1 MESILSNVADVVNN
15 SPGLA
20 YLLVFL
26 GGLLSASSP
35 CVLAIIPLVIGFVG
49 GYSGGNK
56 RKAVTYALV
65 FALGL
70 SITFTLLGAI
80 ASLMGRLFG
89 DVGRFWYF
97 LAAGVAII
105 MGLYLTGVLRF
116 KLPQP
121 VALRTKHKG
130 VIGAFLLGLL
140 FGAVSSPCATPVLAV
155 ILAFVATK
163 GRIIYGIS
171 LLFTYAVGHCA
182 LIVLAGIFTGFVE
195 SYAESKGVANFSAL
209 TKKISGVLIF
219 LGGVYILYLNMW

>member
-1 MESILSNVADVVNN
+1 MESILSNVSEVINN

-49 GYSGGNK
+49 GYSEGNK
-56 RKAVTYALV
+56 KKAITYAVV

-70 SITFTLLGAI
+70 SITFTILGAI
-80 ASLMGRLFG
+80 ASLLGRLFG
-89 DVGRFWYF
+89 DVGKFWYYV
-97 LAAGVAII
+97 AAAVAII
-105 MGLYLTGVLRF
+105 MGLYLAGVLRF

-121 VALRTKHKG
+121 VTLRTKHKG

-163 GRIIYGIS
+163 ARIIYGTS
-171 LLFTYAVGHCA
+171 LLFVYAIGHCA
-182 LIVLAGIFTGFVE
+182 LIVLAGVFTGFVE
-195 SYAESKGVANFSAL
+195 SYAKSKGVSNFSSL
-209 TKKISGVLIF
+209 TKKISGGLIF
-219 LGGVYILYLNMW
+219 LAGLYVLFTNV

>member
-1 MESILSNVADVVNN
+1 MESILSNISDVINN

-20 YLLVFL
+20 FLFVFL
-26 GGLLSASSP
+26 AGLLSASSP

-49 GYSGGNK
+49 GYSEGNK
-56 RKAVTYALV
+56 KKAVTYAVV

-70 SITFTLLGAI
+70 SITFTILGAI
-80 ASLMGRLFG
+80 ASLVGGLFG
-89 DVGRFWYF
+89 DVGKFWYYV
-97 LAAGVAII
+97 AGAVAII
-105 MGLYLTGVLRF
+105 MGLYLAGVLRF

-121 VALRTKHKG
+121 VSLKTKHRG

-163 GRIIYGIS
+163 GKIIYGTS
-171 LLFTYAVGHCA
+171 LLFVYAVGHCA

-195 SYAESKGVANFSAL
+195 SYAKSKGVSNFSNV
-209 TKKISGVLIF
+209 TKRISGVLIF
-219 LGGVYILYLNMW
+219 LVGLYVLYINI

>member
-1 MESILSNVADVVNN
+1 MESILSNIADVINN

-20 YLLVFL
+20 FLFVFL
-26 GGLLSASSP
+26 GGLISASSP
-35 CVLAIIPLVIGFVG
+35 CVLAIVPLVIGFVG
-49 GYSGGNK
+49 GYSEGNK
-56 RKAVTYALV
+56 KKAIVYALV

-70 SITFTLLGAI
+70 SITFTILGAI

-89 DVGRFWYF
+89 DVGKFWYY

-105 MGLYLTGVLRF
+105 MGLYLIGVLKF

-121 VALRTKHKG
+121 VILKTKHKG
-130 VIGAFLLGLL
+130 IVGAFLLGLL

-163 GRIIYGIS
+163 GRVIYGTS
-171 LLFTYAVGHCA
+171 LLFVYAVGHCA

-195 SYAESKGVANFSAL
+195 NYAKSKGVSNFSSL
-209 TKKISGVLIF
+209 TKKISGILIC
-219 LGGVYILYLNMW
+219 LAGLYILYINI

>member
-1 MESILSNVADVVNN
+1 MESILSNIADVINN

-20 YLLVFL
+20 YLFVFL
-26 GGLLSASSP
+26 GGLISASSP
-35 CVLAIIPLVIGFVG
+35 CVLAIVPLVIGFVG
-49 GYSGGNK
+49 GYSEGNK
-56 RKAVTYALV
+56 KKAIVYALV

-70 SITFTLLGAI
+70 SITFTILGAI

-89 DVGRFWYF
+89 DVGKFWYY

-105 MGLYLTGVLRF
+105 MGLYLIGVLKF

-121 VALRTKHKG
+121 VILKTKHKG
-130 VIGAFLLGLL
+130 IVGAFLLGLL

-163 GRIIYGIS
+163 GRVIYGTS
-171 LLFTYAVGHCA
+171 LLFVYAVGHCA

-195 SYAESKGVANFSAL
+195 NYAKSKGVSNFSSL
-209 TKKISGVLIF
+209 TKKISGILIC
-219 LGGVYILYLNMW
+219 LAGLYILYINI

>member
-1 MESILSNVADVVNN
+1 MESILSNVSDVINN

-20 YLLVFL
+20 YLFVFL
-26 GGLLSASSP
+26 GGLISASSP

-49 GYSGGNK
+49 GYSEGNK
-56 RKAVTYALV
+56 RKAVTYALI

-70 SITFTLLGAI
+70 SITFTVLGAI

-97 LAAGVAII
+97 LAAGVAIV
-105 MGLYLTGVLRF
+105 MGLYLTGALKF

-121 VALRTKHKG
+121 VTLKTKHKG

-163 GRIIYGIS
+163 GRIIYGTS
-171 LLFTYAVGHCA
+171 LLFVYAVGHCA

-195 SYAESKGVANFSAL
+195 SYAKSKGVANFSAL
-209 TKKISGVLIF
+209 TKKVSGVLIF
-219 LGGVYILYLNMW
+219 LGGLYILYLNVW

>member
-1 MESILSNVADVVNN
+1 MESILSSVSEVINN

-49 GYSGGNK
+49 GYSEGNK
-56 RKAVTYALV
+56 KKAITYAVV

-70 SITFTLLGAI
+70 SITFTILGAI
-80 ASLMGRLFG
+80 ASLLGRLFG
-89 DVGRFWYF
+89 DVGKFWYYV
-97 LAAGVAII
+97 AAAVAII
-105 MGLYLTGVLRF
+105 MGLYLAGVLRF

-121 VALRTKHKG
+121 VTLRTKHKG

-155 ILAFVATK
+155 ILAFIATK
-163 GRIIYGIS
+163 ARIIYGTS
-171 LLFTYAVGHCA
+171 LLFVYAIGHCA
-182 LIVLAGIFTGFVE
+182 LIVLAGVFTGFVE
-195 SYAESKGVANFSAL
+195 SYAKSKGVRNFSSL
-209 TKKISGVLIF
+209 TKKISGGLIF
-219 LGGVYILYLNMW
+219 LAGLYVLFTNV

>member
-1 MESILSNVADVVNN
+1 MDSILSNISNVINN
-15 SPGLA
+15 SPSLA

-26 GGLLSASSP
+26 GGLISASSP

-49 GYSGGNK
+49 GYSEGNK
-56 RKAVTYALV
+56 KKAIIYSLV

-70 SITFTLLGAI
+70 SITFTILGAI

-89 DVGRFWYF
+89 DVGKFWYYI
-97 LAAGVAII
+97 AGAVAII
-105 MGLYLTGVLRF
+105 MGLYLTGVLHF

-121 VALRTKHKG
+121 VTLKTKHKG

-163 GRIIYGIS
+163 AKIIYGTS
-171 LLFTYAVGHCA
+171 LLFVYAIGHCA
-182 LIVLAGIFTGFVE
+182 LIILAGVFTGFVE
-195 SYAESKGVANFSAL
+195 NYAKSKGVSNFSSL

-219 LGGVYILYLNMW
+219 LAGLYILYINI